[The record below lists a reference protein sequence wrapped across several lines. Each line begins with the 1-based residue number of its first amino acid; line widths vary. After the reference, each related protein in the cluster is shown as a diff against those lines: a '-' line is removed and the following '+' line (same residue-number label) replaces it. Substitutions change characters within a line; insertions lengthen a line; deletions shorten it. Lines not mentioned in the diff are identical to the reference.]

1 MAING
6 GLVEARTFTFAV
18 VVIALHY
25 ITLHAEIYSARSYE
39 EKIDRACIT

>member
-18 VVIALHY
+18 VVIA
-25 ITLHAEIYSARSYE
+25 TDSVREFN
-39 EKIDRACIT
+39 K